1 MDIEKIPYDKK
12 VYEVETF
19 SKNIW
24 KDDIKIAYE
33 VVENFIKEKK
43 RVLFGG
49 MAIDMSLRL
58 KGKKL
63 YSDEALPDYD
73 FLTPT
78 NAEDAYEIGF
88 RLYKKGLKNVDVI
101 NAIHIYT
108 MKVRVN
114 FTTVA
119 DVGYLPADFYEKIP
133 VLEYKGFRFV
143 HPHYQYIDQHIA
155 LCNPFVRAPDETVF
169 RRWDKDM
176 IRHDML
182 YEEYPIEISTDTDD
196 VSTDKYN
203 KFEIDFKVSGV
214 INDLFIHNSCIT
226 GYAALL
232 ILNQISAEKLGKPI
246 LEFEHA
252 NEISQEKII
261 YYVPEGVRFAVYK
274 DDLRKNLD
282 DTDKKYKI
290 LEYRDSMVERLP
302 PRAIVEFKTSE
313 TGKNQIEMYDNMGF
327 KVSGHLYIPEHNIY
341 IANPQ
346 DLLRYFLVYHIYYDI
361 IGDKKLSE
369 FHKKCYYMTRKLTT
383 AMITDVRFSPSIST
397 YGSHVYSET
406 YYDNREQILMSVKK
420 KTEKVIK
427 KPTSIKFDK
436 LKPDPETPFK
446 GPGFDYENFRIGFK
460 IAKPDYQ
467 YYEILNL

>member
-1 MDIEKIPYDKK
+1 MNIEKIPYDKK
-12 VYEVETF
+12 VYELETF
-19 SKNIW
+19 NKNIW
-24 KDDIKIAYE
+24 KDDIKLAYE
-33 VVENFIKEKK
+33 VVEDFIKEKK
-43 RVLFGG
+43 RILFGG

-63 YSDEALPDYD
+63 YGDEALPDYD

-119 DVGYLPADFYEKIP
+119 DVGYLPVDFYEKIP
-133 VLEYKGFRFV
+133 TLEYKGFRFV

-155 LCNPFVRAPDETVF
+155 LCNPFVRAPDETIF

-182 YEEYPIEISTDTDD
+182 YEEYPIDTEIGIDADM
-196 VSTDKYN
+196 KYN
-203 KFEIDFKVSGV
+203 GYEIDFREKETPVNDMF
-214 INDLFIHNSCIT
+214 INNSCIT
-226 GYAALL
+226 GYVALL
-232 ILNQISAEKLGKPI
+232 ILNQISAEKLGKPV
-246 LEFEHA
+246 LEFEQD
-252 NEISQEKII
+252 NEISPEKII
-261 YYVPEGVRFAVYK
+261 YHVPEGVRFAVYK

-282 DTDKKYKI
+282 IKNDKFRI
-290 LEYRDSMVERLP
+290 SEYRDSMIERLP
-302 PRAIVEFKTSE
+302 PRVIVEFKTSE
-313 TGKNQIEMYDNMGF
+313 TGKNEIEVYDNLGF
-327 KVSGHLYIPEHNIY
+327 KVSSHLYIPTCGIY
-341 IANPQ
+341 VANPQ
-346 DLLRYFLVYHIYYDI
+346 DLLRYFLAYYIYYDI
-361 IGDKKLSE
+361 IGNKKLSQ
-369 FHKKCYYMTRKLTT
+369 FHKKCYYMTRKLTI
-383 AMITDVRFSPSIST
+383 AMITDSRFSPSIVT

-427 KPTSIKFDK
+427 KPTSLKFDK
-436 LKPDPETPFK
+436 LKPDPEKPFK
-446 GPGFDYENFRIGFK
+446 GPEFDYNNFRIGFK
-460 IAKPDYQ
+460 VSEPDYQ
-467 YYEILNL
+467 YYEILTL